1 MPALAK
7 ASTYCSPDNLAAAYG
22 DLGSGSTASTFG
34 RTGVSPYTELEL
46 EPGKGCKMR
55 RGLFVMI
62 GILGLTLW
70 GPAHALESGA
80 SCDIEDDAVQPDA
93 MKEFERILKELSTPT
108 S

>member
-1 MPALAK
+1 MKRGGEAR
-7 ASTYCSPDNLAAAYG
+7 Y
-22 DLGSGSTASTFG
+22 
-34 RTGVSPYTELEL
+34 TGPVID
-46 EPGKGCKMR
+46 PGKGCKMR

-62 GILGLTLW
+62 GILGLALS

-93 MKEFERILKELSTPT
+93 MKELERILKALSRPT